1 MQNTRYLKFMED
13 IFFILINITPIIAF
27 HYFKEPRDYKS
38 PALTTELMARRGTKK
53 YLIQYNILEIFIQ
66 WEVKISKTAICF
78 T

>member
-1 MQNTRYLKFMED
+1 MLVLYRFSTYPEVPNLNWSLD
-13 IFFILINITPIIAF
+13 LIQG
-27 HYFKEPRDYKS
+27 PRDYES

>member
-38 PALTTELMARRGTKK
+38 PALTTELMA
-53 YLIQYNILEIFIQ
+53 Q
-66 WEVKISKTAICF
+66 ISRKLYIIEDFA
-78 T
+78 